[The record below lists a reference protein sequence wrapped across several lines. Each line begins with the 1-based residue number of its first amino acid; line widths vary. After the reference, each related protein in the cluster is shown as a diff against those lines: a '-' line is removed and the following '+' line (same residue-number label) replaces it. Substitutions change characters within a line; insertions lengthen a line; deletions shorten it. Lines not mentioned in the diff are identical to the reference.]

1 MDEQSGLKITLKQF
15 GNSRVVAVEG
25 HVDHDTAS
33 ELRAALDDAITTAG
47 ADHTIVDLTKVATID
62 SAILAALMRAKMR
75 ATAQSVRLWL
85 LVDPAGGVN
94 RLLTAANLLGHLGV
108 VYELDAVGP
117 VPRPSQTPSG
127 VVRTSR

>member
-1 MDEQSGLKITLKQF
+1 MDEQSGLKITLKHF

-33 ELRAALDDAITTAG
+33 DLRSALEGAIATAD

-75 ATAQSVRLWL
+75 ATAESVRLWF
-85 LVDPAGGVN
+85 LVDRDGGVN

-108 VYELDAVGP
+108 VYDLDEVGP
-117 VPRPSQTPSG
+117 VPRPLQKA
-127 VVRTSR
+127 SRVGR